1 MMGLPPRTGRRTVP
15 DMFGRHRTTPDQDL
29 AAVVD
34 AFHERLAG
42 AAVSR
47 RTDPPRIAPGDL
59 RDRLGGSPRI
69 GLRARLDRRSARSLS
84 AT

>member
-1 MMGLPPRTGRRTVP
+1 M
-15 DMFGRHRTTPDQDL
+15 
-29 AAVVD
+29 VD

-59 RDRLGGSPRI
+59 RDRLGASPRI
-69 GLRARLDRRSARSLS
+69 GLRARLDRRSARRLS